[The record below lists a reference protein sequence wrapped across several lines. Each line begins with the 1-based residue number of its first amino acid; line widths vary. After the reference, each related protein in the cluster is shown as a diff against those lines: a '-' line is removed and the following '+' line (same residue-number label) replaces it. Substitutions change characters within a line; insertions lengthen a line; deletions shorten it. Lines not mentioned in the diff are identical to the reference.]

1 MHKGML
7 RFITLLMIIFML
19 IRMVSVIMLEMFH
32 VRISLN
38 SVSAAAS
45 EFCEWFQVGIESIR
59 LLLTHLHGFQLLV
72 LLP

>member
-7 RFITLLMIIFML
+7 CFITLLMIIFML
-19 IRMVSVIMLEMFH
+19 IRMVFVIMLEMFH

-59 LLLTHLHGFQLLV
+59 LLITHLHGFQLLV

>member
-7 RFITLLMIIFML
+7 RFIAFLMIIFML
-19 IRMVSVIMLEMFH
+19 IRIIFVIMLEMFY

-38 SVSAAAS
+38 SVSVAAS

-59 LLLTHLHGFQLLV
+59 LGLTHRHGFQLLV

>member
-7 RFITLLMIIFML
+7 CFITLLMIIFML
-19 IRMVSVIMLEMFH
+19 IRMVFVIMLEMFH